1 MPAPHHLAIA
11 RASSSCRG
19 LPGESPTPGKS
30 GPRFAYWEGSS
41 FFSHQFEQPRCIDAL
56 ICSIKPPSDLN
67 KKASTFLAEGVG
79 GNVHNLAVT
88 WLSDGKQSFYA
99 FSTPNNVMIT
109 EDNGRPTS
117 GYWYRDGRNLII
129 NSSRGNKTVIP
140 W

>member
-1 MPAPHHLAIA
+1 M
-11 RASSSCRG
+11 
-19 LPGESPTPGKS
+19 KK
-30 GPRFAYWEGSS
+30 FKK
-41 FFSHQFEQPRCIDAL
+41 AL
-56 ICSIKPPSDLN
+56 IAFLIFSSNTISITSIAQTNKTYCSFNGRSETCTVNPSAGL
-67 KKASTFLAEGVG
+67 G

-117 GYWYRDGRNLII
+117 GSWYRDGRNLII